1 LIFPN
6 CLFSREEGIIPYIPE
21 LPVSS
26 EAIINYNQSV
36 YNVAGIHTSPAG
48 LESTSL
54 VLSYGLGK

>member
-1 LIFPN
+1 MIGCHGYHQILVRFTSTHEI
-6 CLFSREEGIIPYIPE
+6 
-21 LPVSS
+21 
-26 EAIINYNQSV
+26 